1 MRRVVITGVGIVS
14 PLGIGK
20 EAFWDGL
27 VAGRSATKHISK
39 LTSCDLYD
47 RFNFTAQVVAEVDD
61 FDPAS
66 LPGEVQRLD
75 RYIQFAV
82 SGAQQ
87 AMADARLDPAGIDRD
102 AFGIALATAICGT
115 RQMESEFIAVTDE
128 GRSPVDPRRAGY
140 DLYLASMSNTPSVI
154 LAAMTG
160 AHGPCL
166 TLSTGCVGGIDAIG
180 YAFEAIHYGEAD
192 VMLAGASEAPIT
204 PITTAA
210 FEIINCLATN
220 FNDRP
225 DAASRPFDARRDGFV
240 LAEGCAV
247 LVLEELEHARARGA
261 QVYGEIGGFA
271 LACNA
276 THMTDLL
283 SDGADLARTMTD
295 ALAQAGVRP
304 EEVDH
309 VNAHGS
315 STPQNDSCETRALVL
330 ALGDRAT
337 QIPVNS
343 TKSMTGH
350 PLAAASAQEIVAC
363 ALAFRHGYVHPTI
376 NHEYPDPD
384 CHLDYVPNHGRPW
397 QGQVILS
404 DASGF
409 SGLHTSMV
417 LRRFPAAQPEPVD
430 GAEHPQRP
438 VEGGAGA

>member
-1 MRRVVITGVGIVS
+1 MMRHVAITGLGIIS
-14 PLGIGK
+14 PLGSGK
-20 EAFWDGL
+20 AAFWDGL
-27 VAGRSATKHISK
+27 VAGRSATKHLSK
-39 LTSCDLYD
+39 LSSCDLHE
-47 RFNFTAQVVAEVDD
+47 RFTFEAQAVAEVEE
-61 FDPAS
+61 FDPGD
-66 LPGEVQRLD
+66 LPTEVQRLD

-87 AMADARLDPAGIDRD
+87 AMADANLDPMSLDRD

-128 GRSPVDPRRAGY
+128 GRTPVDPRRAGY

-180 YAFEAIHYGEAD
+180 YAYEAIRYGEAD

-204 PITTAA
+204 PISTAA
-210 FEIINCLATN
+210 FEIINCLSSR

-225 DAASRPFDARRDGFV
+225 EAASRPFDARRDGFV
-240 LAEGCAV
+240 LAEGCAI

-261 QVYGEIGGFA
+261 HVYSEISGFA
-271 LACNA
+271 LGCNA

-295 ALAQAGVRP
+295 ALSEAGLDP
-304 EEVDH
+304 DDVDH

-315 STPQNDSCETRALVL
+315 STPQNDSCETRALVR
-330 ALGDRAT
+330 ALGERAT
-337 QIPVNS
+337 HIPVNS

-363 ALAFRHGYVHPTI
+363 ALAFQHGYVHPTI

-384 CHLDYVPNHGRPW
+384 CNLDYVPNHGRPW
-397 QGQVILS
+397 DGQVILS

-409 SGLHTSMV
+409 SGLHASIV
-417 LRRFPAAQPEPVD
+417 LRTT
-430 GAEHPQRP
+430 AETRR
-438 VEGGAGA
+438 

>member
-1 MRRVVITGVGIVS
+1 MRRVAITGVGVVS

-27 VAGRSATKHISK
+27 VAGRSATKHLSK
-39 LTSCDLYD
+39 LSSCDLYD
-47 RFNFTAQVVAEVDD
+47 RFTFAAQVVAEVDE
-61 FDPAS
+61 FDATS
-66 LPGEVQRLD
+66 LPTEVQRLD

-82 SGAQQ
+82 AGAQQ
-87 AMADARLDPAGIDRD
+87 AMADAQLDLAQLDRD

-128 GRSPVDPRRAGY
+128 GRGPVDPRRAGY

-180 YAFEAIHYGEAD
+180 YAYEAIRYGEAD

-210 FEIINCLATN
+210 FEIINCLATH

-225 DAASRPFDARRDGFV
+225 EAASRPFDARRDGFV

-247 LVLEELEHARARGA
+247 LLLEEMERAQARGA
-261 QVYGEIGGFA
+261 HVYGEISGFA
-271 LACNA
+271 LGCNA

-295 ALAQAGVRP
+295 ALAEAGLQP
-304 EEVDH
+304 GEVDH

-315 STPQNDSCETRALVL
+315 STPQNDSCETRALVR
-330 ALGDRAT
+330 ALDERAT

-350 PLAAASAQEIVAC
+350 PLAAASAQEIAAC
-363 ALAFRHGYVHPTI
+363 ALAFQHGYVHPTI

-384 CHLDYVPNHGRPW
+384 CHLDYVPNQGRPW
-397 QGQVILS
+397 HGDVILS

-409 SGLHTSMV
+409 SGLHASIV
-417 LRRFPAAQPEPVD
+417 LRQ
-430 GAEHPQRP
+430 
-438 VEGGAGA
+438 AGQAGR

>member
-1 MRRVVITGVGIVS
+1 MRRVAITGLGIVS

-27 VAGRSATKHISK
+27 VAGRSATKHLSK
-39 LTSCDLYD
+39 VTSCDLYD
-47 RFNFTAQVVAEVDD
+47 RFNFAAQVVAEVEE
-61 FDPAS
+61 FDGSS
-66 LPGEVQRLD
+66 LPTEVQRLD

-82 SGAQQ
+82 CGAQQ
-87 AMADARLDPAGIDRD
+87 AMADAHLDPTTIDRD
-102 AFGIALATAICGT
+102 TFGIALATAICGT
-115 RQMESEFIAVTDE
+115 RQMESEFITVTNE
-128 GRSPVDPRRAGY
+128 GRTPVDPSLAGY

-180 YAFEAIHYGEAD
+180 YAYEAIRYGEAD

-210 FEIINCLATN
+210 FEIINCLATR
-220 FNDRP
+220 FNDWP
-225 DAASRPFDARRDGFV
+225 EAASRPFDARRDGFV

-247 LVLEELEHARARGA
+247 VVLEELEHARARGA
-261 QVYGEIGGFA
+261 QIYGEVSGFA
-271 LACNA
+271 LGCNA

-283 SDGADLARTMTD
+283 SDGADLARTMTE
-295 ALAQAGVRP
+295 ALAEADLQP
-304 EEVDH
+304 EHVDH

-315 STPQNDSCETRALVL
+315 STPQNDSCETRALVR
-330 ALGDRAT
+330 ALGERAT

-376 NHEYPDPD
+376 NHDFPDPQ
-384 CHLDYVPNHGRPW
+384 CHLDYVPNRGRPW

-409 SGLHTSMV
+409 SGLHASIV
-417 LRRFPAAQPEPVD
+417 LRRSS
-430 GAEHPQRP
+430 AETD
-438 VEGGAGA
+438 A

>member
-1 MRRVVITGVGIVS
+1 MRRVAITGLGIVS

-27 VAGRSATKHISK
+27 VAGRSATKHLSK
-39 LTSCDLYD
+39 VTSCDLYD
-47 RFNFTAQVVAEVDD
+47 RFNFAAQVVAEVEE
-61 FDPAS
+61 FDGSS
-66 LPGEVQRLD
+66 LPTEVQRLD

-82 SGAQQ
+82 CGAQQ
-87 AMADARLDPAGIDRD
+87 AMADAHLDPTTIDRD
-102 AFGIALATAICGT
+102 TFGIALATAICGT
-115 RQMESEFIAVTDE
+115 RQMESEFITVTNE
-128 GRSPVDPRRAGY
+128 GRTPVDPSLAGY

-180 YAFEAIHYGEAD
+180 YAYEAIRYGEAD

-210 FEIINCLATN
+210 FEIINCLATR
-220 FNDRP
+220 FNDWP
-225 DAASRPFDARRDGFV
+225 EAASRPFDARRDGFV

-247 LVLEELEHARARGA
+247 VVLEELEHARARGA
-261 QVYGEIGGFA
+261 QIYGEVSGFA
-271 LACNA
+271 LGCNA

-283 SDGADLARTMTD
+283 SDGADLARTMTE
-295 ALAQAGVRP
+295 ALAEADLQP
-304 EEVDH
+304 EHVDH

-315 STPQNDSCETRALVL
+315 STPQNDSCETRALVR
-330 ALGDRAT
+330 ALGERAT

-376 NHEYPDPD
+376 NHDFPDPQ
-384 CHLDYVPNHGRPW
+384 CHLDYVPNRGRPW

-409 SGLHTSMV
+409 SGLHASIV
-417 LRRFPAAQPEPVD
+417 LRRSS
-430 GAEHPQRP
+430 AE
-438 VEGGAGA
+438 ADA

>member
-1 MRRVVITGVGIVS
+1 MRRVAITGVGVVS

-27 VAGRSATKHISK
+27 VTGRSATKHLSK
-39 LTSCDLYD
+39 LSSCDLYD
-47 RFNFTAQVVAEVDD
+47 RFTFAAQVVAEVDE
-61 FDPAS
+61 FDATS
-66 LPGEVQRLD
+66 LPTEVQRLD

-82 SGAQQ
+82 AGAQQ
-87 AMADARLDPAGIDRD
+87 AMADAQLDLAQLDRD
-102 AFGIALATAICGT
+102 TFGIALATAICGT

-180 YAFEAIHYGEAD
+180 YAYEAIRYGEAD

-210 FEIINCLATN
+210 FEIINCLATH

-225 DAASRPFDARRDGFV
+225 EAASRPFDARRDGFV

-247 LVLEELEHARARGA
+247 LLLEEMERAQARGA
-261 QVYGEIGGFA
+261 HVYGEISGFA
-271 LACNA
+271 LGCNA

-295 ALAQAGVRP
+295 ALAEAGLQP
-304 EEVDH
+304 GEVDH

-315 STPQNDSCETRALVL
+315 STPQNDSCETRALVR
-330 ALGDRAT
+330 ALDERAT

-350 PLAAASAQEIVAC
+350 PLAAASAQEIAAC
-363 ALAFRHGYVHPTI
+363 ALAFQHGYVHPTI

-384 CHLDYVPNHGRPW
+384 CHLDYVPNQGRPW
-397 QGQVILS
+397 HGDVILS

-409 SGLHTSMV
+409 SGLHASIV
-417 LRRFPAAQPEPVD
+417 LRQ
-430 GAEHPQRP
+430 
-438 VEGGAGA
+438 AGQAGR